1 MGREQNDKEKE
12 DLWLL
17 IILSFEGAD
26 CKMAPSSL
34 EFILLCLE
42 GLVSKSK
49 WKKKQMKF
57 LFQTMMTTYQQLE
70 KIDAEEG
77 GTALPTQLFCISIG
91 LASLAY

>member
-1 MGREQNDKEKE
+1 MGSFQGKSYENWKEKVPIQAVWSRLQAKYSVYVFCLVLMGREQNDKEKE

-49 WKKKQMKF
+49 
-57 LFQTMMTTYQQLE
+57 
-70 KIDAEEG
+70 
-77 GTALPTQLFCISIG
+77 
-91 LASLAY
+91 